1 MSWEAGMLRE
11 LNGRQW
17 QQILGI
23 PDERIPQALI
33 LRGTRNLKFQAA
45 IYRRHF
51 DDVLEVGSPNGL
63 IEEVFIGKVAGG
75 QVGYASV
82 YGAAMA
88 SEVTHLFGTLGTKLV
103 FQTGCCGAWADGIQA
118 GDLFVPTK
126 AFCGEGAAQYYVSAK
141 SVVAP
146 TLEVGDL
153 PAPMPRFFRGG
164 IYTTAALF
172 AEGAR
177 EIEQWVQ
184 DGWDAVDM
192 ESATTFAVAEH
203 FGMDS
208 AALLFVFDN
217 PRDHGDIVLNDA
229 EKDERRRL
237 GNNIMIDWA
246 FSMVRHYLG
255 GVTWPRT
262 TQMEERSK

>member
-1 MSWEAGMLRE
+1 MRSRAKVDRRQNVLRE
-11 LNGRQW
+11 LTGCQW
-17 QQILGI
+17 QQILDI

-33 LRGTRNLKFQAA
+33 LRGTRNLKSQAA

-51 DDVLEVGSPNGL
+51 DDVLDVGSPNGL
-63 IEEVFIGKVAGG
+63 IEEVFIGKVAGR

-88 SEVTHLFGTLGTKLV
+88 SEVTHLFGALGTKLV
-103 FQTGCCGAWADGIQA
+103 VQTGCCGAWADGIQA
-118 GDLFVPTK
+118 GDLFVPTR
-126 AFCGEGAAQYYVSAK
+126 AFCGEGAAQYYVGGK
-141 SVVAP
+141 SVVVP
-146 TLEVGDL
+146 TLDVGDM
-153 PAPMPRFFRGG
+153 PATARRVFRGG

-172 AEGAR
+172 AEGTK
-177 EIEQWVQ
+177 EIERWAQ

-192 ESATTFAVAEH
+192 ECATTFAVADH

-217 PRDHGDIVLNDA
+217 PRDYGDIVLNDA

-237 GNNIMIDWA
+237 GNSAMIDLA
-246 FSMVRHYLG
+246 FSTVSKYLG
-255 GVTWPRT
+255 GP
-262 TQMEERSK
+262 